1 MTNTTSLYRTVA
13 AFMLARSEAR
23 EEFLLPGRRYA
34 SAKGSQMFVDEME
47 KAKQKRDKAIADA
60 QFIARQ
66 QIRTT
71 LEAMAEKADKIK
83 LMAPTEEQIR
93 ILTLLSMKEKVTAAE
108 LKGAANAMEGNA
120 AALSLVDE
128 LARKNE
134 IPHSSYATSPS
145 VTVYD
150 PQSARQTIK
159 FLGEE
164 CYSIIN
170 NPSGASRARLIA
182 AERNQR
188 MYGIDFDP
196 FDFPEAEGFK
206 DELDFYEKM
215 GVPLSAFSSAVD

>member
-1 MTNTTSLYRTVA
+1 MTNTTALYRTVA

-23 EEFLLPGRRYA
+23 EEYLLAVRRYA
-34 SAKGSQMFVDEME
+34 SAKGSEMYVSE
-47 KAKQKRDKAIADA
+47 MSKAQQKRDKVIADA

-66 QIRTT
+66 EVRET
-71 LEAMAEKADKIK
+71 LKAMEEKADKVK
-83 LMAPTEEQIR
+83 MLPPTEEQIR
-93 ILTLLSMKEKVTAAE
+93 ILQLLSMKEKVTASE

-120 AALSLVDE
+120 AALALVDE

-159 FLGEE
+159 LLGEA
-164 CYSIIN
+164 CYDIIN

-188 MYGIDFDP
+188 MCGIDFDP
-196 FDFPEAEGFK
+196 FDLPAAEGFK

-215 GVPLSAFSSAVD
+215 GVSLSAFSSAVD